1 MIAMSLPSAART
13 ATTEN
18 QDLPVAA
25 VDTANESSAPSGEA
39 SAAQDLGQLAQHLT
53 KGDANSAPGTGQ
65 NTAARAT
72 EAGASPHG
80 AVAAAPVLNLP
91 PAGQHAAAAPDQ
103 APNDGSGSRGSQV
116 QSGAPQQRSGRLDR
130 TPQRQAAVRSATP
143 VRPMAPAR
151 SMAMEEQF
159 RVISAKLPQLLE
171 QALHELETRSKI
183 EFDRKW
189 TASVT
194 VLEQRLAEMNQRL
207 NDGLPERPAGAAGA
221 AASAENAERL
231 RKENQEQRRR
241 LGFYRAALC
250 LLCGAFVLGA
260 ALFFSL
266 IVPS

>member
-1 MIAMSLPSAART
+1 
-13 ATTEN
+13 
-18 QDLPVAA
+18 
-25 VDTANESSAPSGEA
+25 
-39 SAAQDLGQLAQHLT
+39 
-53 KGDANSAPGTGQ
+53 
-65 NTAARAT
+65 
-72 EAGASPHG
+72 
-80 AVAAAPVLNLP
+80 
-91 PAGQHAAAAPDQ
+91 
-103 APNDGSGSRGSQV
+103 
-116 QSGAPQQRSGRLDR
+116 
-130 TPQRQAAVRSATP
+130 
-143 VRPMAPAR
+143 
-151 SMAMEEQF
+151 MAMEEQF